1 VEAEIL
7 GTIYRAGRASR
18 GVEEGRWWWP
28 VELHQHVSYSKGRR
42 RRGRLMRGNEEEATA
57 HRLGAREAKGR
68 RCMAAA
74 TEKGGAGAAPE
85 EGDWEVGLE
94 SGQKASCRK
103 RIEDRKTSRAGSWA
117 EWLWAGQ
124 RKREIALQIL
134 LSRFST

>member
-1 VEAEIL
+1 VRRSKVCEGNGSGAWRRRPWAQFIGRGQLVE
-7 GTIYRAGRASR
+7 
-18 GVEEGRWWWP
+18 GVKEGRRRRP

-74 TEKGGAGAAPE
+74 TGKGGGGAAPE

-94 SGQKASCRK
+94 SGKKASCRK
-103 RIEDRKTSRAGSWA
+103 RIEDRKTSRAGS
-117 EWLWAGQ
+117 
-124 RKREIALQIL
+124 
-134 LSRFST
+134 